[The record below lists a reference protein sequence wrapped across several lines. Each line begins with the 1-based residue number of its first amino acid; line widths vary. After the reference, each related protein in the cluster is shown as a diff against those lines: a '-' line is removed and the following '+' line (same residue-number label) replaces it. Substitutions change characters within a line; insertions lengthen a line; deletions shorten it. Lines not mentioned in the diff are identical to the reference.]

1 MTLYQRDCYRW
12 QVRQS
17 ANSQDELACCV
28 YSLDEVQPYSWGRLL
43 DEWTERNVRRLI
55 VNLDNE
61 QPLWHRR
68 RADLTRIVS
77 LLRTARVRGFEL
89 DGILLC
95 GSPHGLS
102 LDPAVAKMRSYLSF
116 AKTHAQLFNRLVID
130 FTVSAPSR
138 RSATQDYW
146 VRTSQL
152 AAALRWTA
160 EQEQASVRLGA
171 VLPWWLATSPTPDGM
186 FSLVLS
192 LDELTFAMYSEET
205 DSSGLSASDCS
216 ALSSL
221 IDIAVSEVESYDA
234 PRLSSAAYVVRS
246 RVAPVAVESSGGQG
260 IISRVNAPPVTFS
273 PQLAPSLAF

>member
-12 QVRQS
+12 MVREGAS
-17 ANSQDELACCV
+17 PGGELACCV
-28 YSLDEVQPYSWGRLL
+28 YSLDETPAYTWNRLL
-43 DEWTERNVRRLI
+43 DEWTKRDVRRLI

-61 QPLWHRR
+61 PALWLRR

-77 LLRTARVRGFEL
+77 LLRTARARGFEL

-95 GSPHGLS
+95 GSPHGLI
-102 LDPAVAKMRSYLSF
+102 LDPVVGKMRSYLSF
-116 AKTHAQLFNRLVID
+116 AKAYAQLFNRLVID

-138 RSATQDYW
+138 RSTTQDYW

-160 EQEQASVRLGA
+160 EQEQTSIRLGA
-171 VLPWWLATSPTPDGM
+171 VLPWWLAASPSPDGM

-192 LDELTFAMYSEET
+192 LDELTFAVYTEEA
-205 DSSGLSASDCS
+205 DSAGLTAADCA
-216 ALSSL
+216 ALSSN
-221 IDIAVSEVESYDA
+221 IDMAINEVDSYDA

-246 RVAPVAVESSGGQG
+246 RVAPVSVESTGNEEILG
-260 IISRVNAPPVTFS
+260 RVKARSTTFV
-273 PQLAPSLAF
+273 PKLAPSLAF